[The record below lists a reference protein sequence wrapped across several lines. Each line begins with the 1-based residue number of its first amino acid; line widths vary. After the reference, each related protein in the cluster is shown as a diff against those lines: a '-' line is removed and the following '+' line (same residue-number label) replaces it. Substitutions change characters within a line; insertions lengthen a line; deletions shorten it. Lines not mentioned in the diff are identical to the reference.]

1 VAKLDARHAAGQ
13 FGVRHHDLD
22 FRVLVKHCGSIR
34 GVIGMERLEP
44 GFLKDVRGY
53 EADERLVLNNQSG
66 RPTRRHGELT

>member
-1 VAKLDARHAAGQ
+1 
-13 FGVRHHDLD
+13 
-22 FRVLVKHCGSIR
+22 
-34 GVIGMERLEP
+34 MERLEP